1 MANVP
6 YTGVD
11 ARPAAPG
18 ACRREQGVDHDLPVD
33 DELIERLR
41 RRDEAALAALYD
53 RYVRPAFS
61 LALRLLHDQGLAED
75 VIQEVFITLW
85 NRPEVYAPERGR
97 FLPWLLGVTHHR
109 AVDVLRSQAADQRRR
124 VGSEQRDLL
133 LDLAADPH
141 HLADPADRV
150 MLGLEVQ
157 AVRQALRRLPA
168 EQQEALALSLLGGLT
183 HSEIAERLGQP
194 LGTVKT
200 RLRLGLRKLRAT
212 LRPEDQATE
221 AP

>member
-1 MANVP
+1 M
-6 YTGVD
+6 
-11 ARPAAPG
+11 
-18 ACRREQGVDHDLPVD
+18 DHDLPID

-85 NRPEVYAPERGR
+85 NRPEVYSPERGR

-109 AVDVLRSQAADQRRR
+109 AIDVLRSQAADQRRR
-124 VGSEQRDLL
+124 AGGEQ

-150 MLGLEVQ
+150 VLGLEVQ
-157 AVRQALRRLPA
+157 AVQQALRRLPA
-168 EQQEALALSLLGGLT
+168 EQQEALTLSLLGGLT

-200 RLRLGLRKLRAT
+200 RLRLGLRKLRAV
-212 LRPEDQATE
+212 LRPEDRATE